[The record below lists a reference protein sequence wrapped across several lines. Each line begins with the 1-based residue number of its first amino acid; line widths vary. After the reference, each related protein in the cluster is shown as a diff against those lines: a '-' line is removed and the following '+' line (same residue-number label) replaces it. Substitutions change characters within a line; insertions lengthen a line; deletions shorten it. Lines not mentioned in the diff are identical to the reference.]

1 MLEFLKN
8 IKKNH
13 ILVVSILVII
23 LGVLTY
29 FIVDYYKKNYLNKNY
44 VSNTEFIDE
53 NNLNNNTNTNN
64 ENKVADL
71 YFFYTKWCPH
81 SKSAMPI
88 MNNFKKQLQDNN
100 NKFNNVSINYI
111 EVDCDKDK
119 KLADKFSIE
128 GYPTIKLV
136 YNSKVV
142 EYDAKPNL
150 KTLNEFLN
158 SVLV

>member
-53 NNLNNNTNTNN
+53 NNLNNNNTNT

-100 NKFNNVSINYI
+100 NKFNNVTINYI